1 MINSKSYVTLERVVL
16 ASSVGLSAL
25 ELLFNHEVI
34 IIDGNDIEFNLIKE
48 IEELTYNKEYDKIV
62 NMLKQY
68 NNG

>member
-48 IEELTYNKEYDKIV
+48 IEELTYNKEYDKIL
-62 NMLKQY
+62 NTIEQY
-68 NNG
+68 QNG